1 MRRKCNST
9 QVILLI
15 LVAVFTVLNPNFLSL
30 FNLYNFLMQNEYRIV
45 MITGLA
51 IIMLGGEIDL
61 SLGYQISLVGI
72 LIGKLLTAD
81 VPVPICIL
89 MGLAAGC
96 CCGLLNGFLIAGLNL
111 SSVIVT
117 LITQKLFQGIS
128 YLLSKGMTYSDFP
141 EPIMSISG
149 MKGSTMP
156 EIIMILSILFLE
168 GMFCFTILGKNIL
181 SMGYDE
187 QVLRQNG
194 IPVGKYKL
202 SAYILGSFFFAVAAL
217 LLISRQGLA
226 VSNMGNGLEVDGM
239 FAVCIAG
246 GASLILKNSE
256 VKRRVPISN
265 FYLGILVIAVIE
277 NGMQLS
283 GSIQYY
289 QYVITSVVVLYS
301 VIPTLPAFLPKNQ
314 EKKQKN

>member
-1 MRRKCNST
+1 
-9 QVILLI
+9 
-15 LVAVFTVLNPNFLSL
+15 
-30 FNLYNFLMQNEYRIV
+30 
-45 MITGLA
+45 
-51 IIMLGGEIDL
+51 
-61 SLGYQISLVGI
+61 
-72 LIGKLLTAD
+72 
-81 VPVPICIL
+81 
-89 MGLAAGC
+89 
-96 CCGLLNGFLIAGLNL
+96 
-111 SSVIVT
+111 
-117 LITQKLFQGIS
+117 
-128 YLLSKGMTYSDFP
+128 
-141 EPIMSISG
+141 MSISG

-156 EIIMILSILFLE
+156 AGHIIMILRILFLE

-256 VKRRVPISN
+256 VKRRVPVSN

-314 EKKQKN
+314 EKK

>member
-1 MRRKCNST
+1 
-9 QVILLI
+9 
-15 LVAVFTVLNPNFLSL
+15 
-30 FNLYNFLMQNEYRIV
+30 
-45 MITGLA
+45 
-51 IIMLGGEIDL
+51 
-61 SLGYQISLVGI
+61 
-72 LIGKLLTAD
+72 
-81 VPVPICIL
+81 
-89 MGLAAGC
+89 
-96 CCGLLNGFLIAGLNL
+96 
-111 SSVIVT
+111 
-117 LITQKLFQGIS
+117 
-128 YLLSKGMTYSDFP
+128 
-141 EPIMSISG
+141 
-149 MKGSTMP
+149 
-156 EIIMILSILFLE
+156 
-168 GMFCFTILGKNIL
+168 
-181 SMGYDE
+181 MGYDE

-256 VKRRVPISN
+256 VKRRVPVSN
-265 FYLGILVIAVIE
+265 FYLGILVIA
-277 NGMQLS
+277 

-314 EKKQKN
+314 EKK